1 MVCKCNC
8 KCEFFNDIDLFGK
21 KAELYY
27 RGKSKKT
34 TWIGRIF
41 TIFYVLLYCAFFIYK
56 VVRMAKKEDVTFYD
70 TYAFT
75 GEPPNIQLTKD
86 KFYGGFALGNPLT
99 LETFVDDTIYNVKAY
114 YYSGTKESG
123 TWDFKVTPL
132 DIETCKLEGFGE
144 NYRDIFKEKHI
155 EELHCIPVLD
165 QLLRGHLTYDVYS
178 YFLVRF
184 FPCINSTENNFSCK
198 PLPVIQKYLTQTFVR
213 FKMEDVDLTPQIY
226 DSPVQL
232 RGKEVSANIW
242 ANLFQDIHSF
252 FQIVNIETDEDFLG
266 FEFFSRTK
274 KEKYIKYDES
284 IILSSLKGNIFETG
298 GSICDITIQLSEQE
312 LTQIRTYPKLIVVL
326 GDVGGLM
333 EVFFSFFNVIASFL
347 TDTFY
352 DQSLVNHLFEFDIDK
367 KTILL
372 KKPKLK
378 KNKNA
383 FQNNQPKIY
392 DVKKVSKSSK
402 RNSVFINNISNQT
415 KGKLNEDP
423 LFKSKNTNDSIL
435 IAIPKKRKSKVKLKT
450 TIIKNSS
457 KRTNFLEEEEKGEM
471 TEDFLS
477 DIVKNPCPIS
487 KTKVI
492 DIISKFIQKSKLI
505 EKLESDFQSDKKIAS
520 NSLSQMCA
528 EKLNYIEL
536 NSGDIVFKIGD
547 VGDRFYFILSGNISI
562 LKLKEIPHVEMTY
575 IQYIKYCI
583 FLLNSNEEYL
593 LNEVIKANHSMLN
606 LSSQEDI
613 KTIYKIIFMRKL
625 AENINKTI
633 LNNNLLKVFFKQNG
647 QNFEDYDI
655 KEEEIGLLEQ
665 QKLKGIQGAGK
676 EWENYITKRIKL
688 TVSEQVF
695 FQPFEIILTDNKP
708 KKICC
713 FCYHSFLYLLK
724 NIFYALCI
732 I

>member
-21 KAELYY
+21 EAELYY

-41 TIFYVLLYCAFFIYK
+41 TILYASLYCAFFIYK
-56 VVRMAKKEDVTFYD
+56 VVRMVKKEDVTFYD

-198 PLPVIQKYLTQTFVR
+198 PLPVIQNYLTQTFVR

-252 FQIVNIETDEDFLG
+252 FQIVNIETDEDYLG
-266 FEFFSRTK
+266 FEFSSRTK

-333 EVFFSFFNVIASFL
+333 EVFFSFFSMIASFL

-378 KNKNA
+378 KNKNV
-383 FQNNQPKIY
+383 FQDNQPKIY
-392 DVKKVSKSSK
+392 DFKKISKSSK
-402 RNSVFINNISNQT
+402 
-415 KGKLNEDP
+415 GKYE
-423 LFKSKNTNDSIL
+423 
-435 IAIPKKRKSKVKLKT
+435 
-450 TIIKNSS
+450 
-457 KRTNFLEEEEKGEM
+457 
-471 TEDFLS
+471 
-477 DIVKNPCPIS
+477 
-487 KTKVI
+487 
-492 DIISKFIQKSKLI
+492 
-505 EKLESDFQSDKKIAS
+505 
-520 NSLSQMCA
+520 
-528 EKLNYIEL
+528 
-536 NSGDIVFKIGD
+536 
-547 VGDRFYFILSGNISI
+547 
-562 LKLKEIPHVEMTY
+562 
-575 IQYIKYCI
+575 
-583 FLLNSNEEYL
+583 
-593 LNEVIKANHSMLN
+593 
-606 LSSQEDI
+606 
-613 KTIYKIIFMRKL
+613 
-625 AENINKTI
+625 
-633 LNNNLLKVFFKQNG
+633 
-647 QNFEDYDI
+647 
-655 KEEEIGLLEQ
+655 
-665 QKLKGIQGAGK
+665 
-676 EWENYITKRIKL
+676 
-688 TVSEQVF
+688 
-695 FQPFEIILTDNKP
+695 
-708 KKICC
+708 
-713 FCYHSFLYLLK
+713 
-724 NIFYALCI
+724 
-732 I
+732 